1 MTRPSFF
8 LRSVAL
14 FALLA
19 PLAGAVEFPALRT
32 AQVTFGGGA
41 FADTTFEDV
50 SYVSTEFLA
59 RLFAAEPRWEPAAQQ
74 MNLRDPA
81 GREWT
86 ITLDNPFIVVEGQSY
101 NLTYPVR
108 RGPERVY
115 LPLQPLLQMLRARFD
130 IDLSPVGARLPTGP
144 DAGRITGM
152 TLEETPE
159 GSVLRIRSAP
169 AAGAAGAPWQGVLTR
184 PHYIVRAFE
193 SNLDPAVPKRLEG
206 TGALQ
211 NVEARQQGNTAQFT
225 LRLRSARDSVELA
238 RDDSGWRVTVRPPQA
253 DGGAKRPTLIVDAGH
268 GGKDPGAVVK
278 GVREA
283 DVNLAVAK
291 LLRVELEAKG
301 YRVLLTRETDV
312 YLTLA
317 ERPRFASDSGG
328 ALFISLHC
336 NSIAGT
342 ATRLNAVTGYVG
354 YILREAE
361 NEEDKAIAR
370 RENQVA
376 EEQSGKKKTEISP
389 LDWILLEHQ
398 LNLYS
403 KQSES
408 LVESVV
414 RSFAGFEIPKYTTG
428 ARQAGFF
435 VLVGAY
441 MPAMLFEMGFL
452 THPGDRET
460 LSSKAGQREIARRLA
475 TAIDGFQKT
484 RAK

>member
-1 MTRPSFF
+1 
-8 LRSVAL
+8 
-14 FALLA
+14 
-19 PLAGAVEFPALRT
+19 
-32 AQVTFGGGA
+32 
-41 FADTTFEDV
+41 
-50 SYVSTEFLA
+50 
-59 RLFAAEPRWEPAAQQ
+59 
-74 MNLRDPA
+74 
-81 GREWT
+81 
-86 ITLDNPFIVVEGQSY
+86 
-101 NLTYPVR
+101 
-108 RGPERVY
+108 
-115 LPLQPLLQMLRARFD
+115 
-130 IDLSPVGARLPTGP
+130 
-144 DAGRITGM
+144 
-152 TLEETPE
+152 
-159 GSVLRIRSAP
+159 
-169 AAGAAGAPWQGVLTR
+169 
-184 PHYIVRAFE
+184 
-193 SNLDPAVPKRLEG
+193 
-206 TGALQ
+206 
-211 NVEARQQGNTAQFT
+211 
-225 LRLRSARDSVELA
+225 VELA
-238 RDDSGWRVTVRPPQA
+238 RDDSGWRVTVRPPLA